1 MNKTIC
7 AKHDKIIELSNVKGN
22 EDIEELFNRLN
33 DIYRYALDAKE
44 DGQNMEKG
52 LDRKRK
58 LISEL
63 EDKINDFENQLE
75 DLKNKGINHG

>member
-44 DGQNMEKG
+44 DGQKMENG
-52 LDRKRK
+52 LNRKRK